1 MAKHYFLIEIDTDD
15 TRPDAKAKIG
25 ASLSN
30 ALWYRMGEQAK
41 IYEATSVMRQMINA
55 WPTQRPRN
63 EPRTGWPARA
73 GGKGEAIRRAHS
85 YAAAPVEYVDEAMS
99 AVEDL
104 PEHEHPVF
112 EKGPRVKWDSKL
124 DDGHQVPGYVP
135 RWERPGWD
143 DPDTI

>member
-1 MAKHYFLIEIDTDD
+1 MRASTPSFDKEHELKHYFLIEIDTDD

-30 ALWYRMGEQAK
+30 ALWYHMGEQAK
-41 IYEATSVMRQMINA
+41 IYEATSIMRQMINA
-55 WPTQRPRN
+55 W
-63 EPRTGWPARA
+63 PRTGWPARA
-73 GGKGEAIRRAHS
+73 GGNGEATGRVSGFVRTHA
-85 YAAAPVEYVDEAMS
+85 EYVDEAMS
-99 AVEDL
+99 AD
-104 PEHEHPVF
+104 HEHPVF